1 MNSRYSVSICIP
13 AYNEDKS
20 IVQVIEEAFTVIGNL
35 TTDCEVIVVND
46 GSTDRTRKIL
56 EDAAAKYDKL
66 VVLHHESNLG
76 IEPTLKTLFAHA
88 SKEYIFFISADRQFP
103 MESLYPMYEKLEEG
117 YDVIIGAKRNIRQVY
132 APHRL
137 LISFFYNLSILLCF
151 GLRIRDAG
159 GIKLAR
165 SCVWKTPV
173 YSKSVFGDAERIIRA
188 HYAGCLIKTIDLDI
202 RPRLYGKGK
211 GASLPSIMGSLK
223 DLLHLFVEKRRV
235 IEESK
240 RLALLKER

>member
-1 MNSRYSVSICIP
+1 VSNRYSVSICIP
-13 AYNEDKS
+13 AYNEDES
-20 IVQVIEEAFTVIGNL
+20 IAQVIEEAFTVISNL
-35 TTDCEVIVVND
+35 TPDYEVIVVND
-46 GSTDRTRKIL
+46 GSTDHTRKIL
-56 EDAAAKYDKL
+56 EDAATNYDRL

-103 MESLYPMYEKLEEG
+103 MESLCPMYEKLGEG
-117 YDVIIGAKRNIRQVY
+117 YDVIIGAKRNIRRVY
-132 APHRL
+132 TPYRL
-137 LISFFYNLSILLCF
+137 LISLFYNLSILFFF

-165 SCVWKTPV
+165 SCVWKMPV

-188 HYAGCLIKTIDLDI
+188 HYAGCLIKTIDIDI
-202 RPRLYGKGK
+202 RPRLYGKER
-211 GASLPSIMGSLK
+211 GASLLSIMGSLK
-223 DLLHLFVEKRRV
+223 DLLHLFVAKRRV